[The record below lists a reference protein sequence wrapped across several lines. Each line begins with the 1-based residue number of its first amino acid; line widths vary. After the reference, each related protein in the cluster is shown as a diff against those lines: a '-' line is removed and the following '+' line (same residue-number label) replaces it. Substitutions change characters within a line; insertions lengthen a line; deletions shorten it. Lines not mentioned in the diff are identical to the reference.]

1 MKKMLVC
8 AAALSFALAA
18 CADDCC
24 GDESSSGAN
33 GRKTNRYETLHVGD
47 CDESFSHC
55 PRSIGAFML
64 QGEDGGYQVLLDGIQ
79 LTSIEIDGD
88 YYSERSGD
96 TLSIWDDVEIHNV
109 ITLDCPVEARFDIS
123 TADADIKYLKFY
135 GNVYE
140 VLPADSRKTR
150 DACLEEWN

>member
-1 MKKMLVC
+1 
-8 AAALSFALAA
+8 
-18 CADDCC
+18 
-24 GDESSSGAN
+24 
-33 GRKTNRYETLHVGD
+33 
-47 CDESFSHC
+47 
-55 PRSIGAFML
+55 ML

-79 LTSIEIDGD
+79 ITSIEIDGD

>member
-1 MKKMLVC
+1 MKKMLAC
-8 AAALSFALAA
+8 AAALSLALVA
-18 CADDCC
+18 CGND
-24 GDESSSGAN
+24 SSSGAN
-33 GRKTNRYETLHVGD
+33 GRKTNRHETLHVSK

-55 PRSIGAFML
+55 PRSTGAFML

-96 TLSIWDDVEIHNV
+96 TLSIWDDVENPNV
-109 ITLDCPVEARFDIS
+109 ITLDCPVEAWFDIS
-123 TADADIKYLKFY
+123 SADADIEYLKFY
-135 GNVYE
+135 GSVYK
-140 VLPADSRKTR
+140 VLPASSRKTR

>member
-1 MKKMLVC
+1 MKKMLAYAV
-8 AAALSFALAA
+8 ALSLALVA
-18 CADDCC
+18 C
-24 GDESSSGAN
+24 GDSSSGAN

-55 PRSIGAFML
+55 PRSTGAFML

-96 TLSIWDDVEIHNV
+96 TLSIWDDVEIRDV
-109 ITLDCPVEARFDIS
+109 ITLYCPVEARFDIS
-123 TADADIKYLKFY
+123 AADADIKYLKFY

-140 VLPADSRKTR
+140 VLSADSRKTI
-150 DACLEEWN
+150 DSCLKEWN

>member
-8 AAALSFALAA
+8 AAALSFALVA

-55 PRSIGAFML
+55 PRSTGAFML

-79 LTSIEIDGD
+79 IINAILIFIC
-88 YYSERSGD
+88 
-96 TLSIWDDVEIHNV
+96 IINMHHICV
-109 ITLDCPVEARFDIS
+109 ISSL
-123 TADADIKYLKFY
+123 
-135 GNVYE
+135 N
-140 VLPADSRKTR
+140 
-150 DACLEEWN
+150 

>member
-33 GRKTNRYETLHVGD
+33 GRKINRHETLHVGD

-55 PRSIGAFML
+55 PRSTGAFML

-79 LTSIEIDGD
+79 ITSIEIDGD
-88 YYSERSGD
+88 YWECNSFGEYFETIFCRCIHRHAVPWKTVGGMRS
-96 TLSIWDDVEIHNV
+96 
-109 ITLDCPVEARFDIS
+109 
-123 TADADIKYLKFY
+123 
-135 GNVYE
+135 
-140 VLPADSRKTR
+140 
-150 DACLEEWN
+150 

>member
-1 MKKMLVC
+1 MKKMLAYAVVLSL
-8 AAALSFALAA
+8 ALIA
-18 CADDCC
+18 C
-24 GDESSSGAN
+24 GDDSSSGAN
-33 GRKTNRYETLHVGD
+33 GRKTNRYETLHVSK

-79 LTSIEIDGD
+79 ITSIEIDGD
-88 YYSERSGD
+88 YYAERSGD
-96 TLSIWDDVEIHNV
+96 TLSIWDDVENPNV

-123 TADADIKYLKFY
+123 AADADIKYLKFY

-140 VLPADSRKTR
+140 VLPASSRKTR

>member
-33 GRKTNRYETLHVGD
+33 GRKTNRYETLHVSK

-79 LTSIEIDGD
+79 ITSIEIDGD

-96 TLSIWDDVEIHNV
+96 TLSIWDDVENPNV

-123 TADADIKYLKFY
+123 AADADIKYLKFY
-135 GNVYE
+135 GNVYD
-140 VLPADSRKTR
+140 VLPASSRKTR
-150 DACLEEWN
+150 DSCLEEWN